1 MAKRR
6 PSGDGMVRKRED
18 GRWEGRI
25 VVGHKENGEPIF
37 RYVLAKTQKEL
48 LAKLHRDMDIYQDAQ
63 LTEDSR
69 MTLGEW
75 LDRWMEEYGAVTL
88 RPNTLRSY
96 EQYIRCY
103 VKPYL
108 GGKIVSRVTRLDIQK
123 LYRKLKKEGRVHDH
137 PEYGHELSDS
147 MVLRIHAMLHR
158 CLKDAERDHIVPY
171 NPTDGVKLPKSNYK
185 PKQVLDREQMDAFLA
200 AVDKNEIWRDFF
212 YTELT
217 TGLRRGEICGLMWR
231 DFDENA
237 GTLKILRSVNV
248 PKRGEMEIGETKT
261 ERGRSTIRLPPSTV
275 QRLKERKKHAVS
287 QWIFPEPLAPEK
299 PVRPSAAYYWM
310 KVLLKE
316 AGLPHIRFHDLRHTF
331 ATMALENGM
340 DIKTLSA
347 MLGHVSAATTLDIYT
362 HITSDMLSEAAA
374 KIDRGLGNEVAEDSA
389 EANPLTDFQPV
400 MRRTRKPGTGCI
412 TEINDHLFEGRYSP
426 TWPDGTKHSKC
437 IYAHTRE
444 ECEEKLKVLIQQL
457 NTERKAIQ
465 DRMRGIPSPEKLTKK
480 QRQIWEYMRLCPDE
494 TNYSTIAKGAKVTRH
509 TVAKHFEMIQKMLGI
524 QKTAPH
530 PLLDCQTV
538 PLIV

>member
-261 ERGRSTIRLPPSTV
+261 ERGRRTIRLPPSTV

-538 PLIV
+538 PLMV